1 MVGLKIG
8 NVKIN
13 NPLVLAPMA
22 AVNCPAFRLLCKK
35 YGAGLVYSPM
45 IHCNSLTHLWKDDKE
60 LVFENFINFQDEER
74 PLAAQIVGS
83 DPKLMGEAASIL
95 SDYADIIDLNFGCC
109 DADILGGKA
118 GAFFIKHPE
127 QIDKVVKSVLDNTNL
142 PVTAK
147 IRIGW
152 DEKSINALEVS
163 KKLEGLGV
171 AAIAVHARTKSQRF
185 SGKADWS
192 MIKKV
197 KDSINIPVIGNGD
210 VSLPGSAKAML
221 DQTGCDFVM
230 IGRAAM
236 GNPFIF
242 SRTKYLL
249 DNGSNAPEP
258 SRREIKKCILEFISL
273 YEHQKRQ
280 KFSELRDQMLWFV
293 KGLDGARKIKQDI
306 IHLKEKDD
314 LKEYLDRVL

>member
-1 MVGLKIG
+1 VCSSDL
-8 NVKIN
+8 
-13 NPLVLAPMA
+13 
-22 AVNCPAFRLLCKK
+22 
-35 YGAGLVYSPM
+35 
-45 IHCNSLTHLWKDDKE
+45 
-60 LVFENFINFQDEER
+60 
-74 PLAAQIVGS
+74 
-83 DPKLMGEAASIL
+83 DPKLMGEAAKIL
-95 SDYADIIDLNFGCC
+95 SDYADIIDINFGCC

-127 QIDKVVKSVLDNTNL
+127 QIDKVVKSVIDSTSL

-152 DEKSINALEVS
+152 DNKSINAVEVS
-163 KKLEGLGV
+163 KKLEKLGV
-171 AAIAVHARTKSQRF
+171 AAIAVHARTKTQRF

-197 KDSINIPVIGNGD
+197 KESVSIPVLGNGD

-242 SRTKYLL
+242 SRAKYLL
-249 DNGSNAPEP
+249 ENGSNAPEP
-258 SRREIKKCILEFISL
+258 SRKDVKKCIFEFINF
-273 YEHQKRQ
+273 YERQKRQ

-306 IHLKEKDD
+306 VCIKEKDD
-314 LKEYLDRVL
+314 LKDYLEKVL